1 MSSIKQAAEE
11 MLLQTIIP
19 FWKGLRDEEN
29 GGFYGYMDFDLK
41 LDKKA
46 EKGCILNSRI
56 LWFFSEAAML
66 TGRADLAEDARH
78 AYQFFL
84 KNCYDEANGGVYWSC
99 DYTGKPQDTTK
110 HTYNQG
116 FAIYALSAYY
126 RLTKDPVALTYAKKI
141 FHLIE
146 QHCTDSEGYLEAFT
160 IDWKPESNEKLSEN
174 GVMAAKTMNTLLHV
188 FEGYAGLYQ
197 ASRDPEVEK
206 ALRRILDIYEHKIYS
221 PELHRQLVFFDQHY
235 NSIIDLYSYGHDIES
250 SWLIDWGCDLLGDA
264 ALSKRIHAINSDLA
278 AHIYKEAY
286 IDHSVVNECD
296 RGKVNTTR
304 VWWVQAESVLGFV
317 NEYNKS
323 GDAKYRDAAADFYH
337 IDVDL
342 CAFDLV
348 LAGDFCLGGDN
359 AGIRNGVGIKVD
371 IAFQNLDPYCT
382 ILQCLLDGDVLR
394 PCHLRCDL
402 ILTVFVLKLFLEAA
416 VNSLVKIV
424 PRGNIRRVFIAH
436 GFKEFLLAAVVF
448 GEPDG
453 IEVKSPQGRGGLV
466 IGVEGLYIALG
477 HGGRIVAAQE
487 DHDHSDDHRKG
498 GCADQN
504 KFQRGF
510 LGGGDLRFPGGSGFF
525 CFFWGGDDLRI
536 ADGDVLGRGSGEVV
550 VLHLFLLLILNYVCS
565 L

>member
-174 GVMAAKTMNTLLHV
+174 GVMAAKTMNTL
-188 FEGYAGLYQ
+188 
-197 ASRDPEVEK
+197 
-206 ALRRILDIYEHKIYS
+206 RR
-221 PELHRQLVFFDQHY
+221 
-235 NSIIDLYSYGHDIES
+235 
-250 SWLIDWGCDLLGDA
+250 
-264 ALSKRIHAINSDLA
+264 
-278 AHIYKEAY
+278 
-286 IDHSVVNECD
+286 
-296 RGKVNTTR
+296 
-304 VWWVQAESVLGFV
+304 
-317 NEYNKS
+317 
-323 GDAKYRDAAADFYH
+323 
-337 IDVDL
+337 
-342 CAFDLV
+342 
-348 LAGDFCLGGDN
+348 
-359 AGIRNGVGIKVD
+359 
-371 IAFQNLDPYCT
+371 
-382 ILQCLLDGDVLR
+382 
-394 PCHLRCDL
+394 
-402 ILTVFVLKLFLEAA
+402 
-416 VNSLVKIV
+416 
-424 PRGNIRRVFIAH
+424 
-436 GFKEFLLAAVVF
+436 
-448 GEPDG
+448 
-453 IEVKSPQGRGGLV
+453 
-466 IGVEGLYIALG
+466 
-477 HGGRIVAAQE
+477 
-487 DHDHSDDHRKG
+487 
-498 GCADQN
+498 
-504 KFQRGF
+504 
-510 LGGGDLRFPGGSGFF
+510 
-525 CFFWGGDDLRI
+525 
-536 ADGDVLGRGSGEVV
+536 GRGSAVRRTSCPRRVRRSSPPRARRRPCPE
-550 VLHLFLLLILNYVCS
+550 CRR
-565 L
+565 

>member
-235 NSIIDLYSYGHDIES
+235 NSIIDL
-250 SWLIDWGCDLLGDA
+250 
-264 ALSKRIHAINSDLA
+264 
-278 AHIYKEAY
+278 
-286 IDHSVVNECD
+286 
-296 RGKVNTTR
+296 
-304 VWWVQAESVLGFV
+304 
-317 NEYNKS
+317 
-323 GDAKYRDAAADFYH
+323 
-337 IDVDL
+337 
-342 CAFDLV
+342 
-348 LAGDFCLGGDN
+348 
-359 AGIRNGVGIKVD
+359 
-371 IAFQNLDPYCT
+371 
-382 ILQCLLDGDVLR
+382 
-394 PCHLRCDL
+394 
-402 ILTVFVLKLFLEAA
+402 
-416 VNSLVKIV
+416 
-424 PRGNIRRVFIAH
+424 
-436 GFKEFLLAAVVF
+436 
-448 GEPDG
+448 
-453 IEVKSPQGRGGLV
+453 
-466 IGVEGLYIALG
+466 
-477 HGGRIVAAQE
+477 
-487 DHDHSDDHRKG
+487 
-498 GCADQN
+498 
-504 KFQRGF
+504 
-510 LGGGDLRFPGGSGFF
+510 
-525 CFFWGGDDLRI
+525 
-536 ADGDVLGRGSGEVV
+536 
-550 VLHLFLLLILNYVCS
+550 
-565 L
+565 